1 MLSKHKKI
9 VALLTLTL
17 LIATIL
23 SEAENPETG
32 QKGFFAAKT
41 LSVSDWYKKTHLESH
56 INRSKLI
63 NSLLKYIVEKRD
75 KVVLERVYRDYIHLR
90 DRLGYIRGFYSFFSY
105 KKEKTGCSLCGSGR

>member
-1 MLSKHKKI
+1 MRSR
-9 VALLTLTL
+9 VSLT
-17 LIATIL
+17 ID
-23 SEAENPETG
+23 E
-32 QKGFFAAKT
+32 
-41 LSVSDWYKKTHLESH
+41 SVLEDIDRFIDWYKKTHLESH

>member
-1 MLSKHKKI
+1 LRSR
-9 VALLTLTL
+9 VSLT
-17 LIATIL
+17 ID
-23 SEAENPETG
+23 E
-32 QKGFFAAKT
+32 
-41 LSVSDWYKKTHLESH
+41 SVLEDIDRFIDWYKKTHLESH